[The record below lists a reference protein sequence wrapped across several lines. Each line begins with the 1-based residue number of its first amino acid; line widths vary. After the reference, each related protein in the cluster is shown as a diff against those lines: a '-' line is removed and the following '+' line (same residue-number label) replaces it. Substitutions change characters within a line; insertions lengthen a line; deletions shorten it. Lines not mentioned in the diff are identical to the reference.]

1 MKEQKIILPVGARPL
16 YLTLI
21 SGHGSPDT
29 VNGQGGPAIGTGEV
43 GVQILPIKE
52 VEKDYYR
59 WALRKLKGDRR
70 QVAKA
75 LGVSLKTVYNKMKEY
90 GLSADEQ

>member
-1 MKEQKIILPVGARPL
+1 MKEQELVLPVGARPL

-21 SGHGSPDT
+21 SKQEDSNT
-29 VNGQGGPAIGTGEV
+29 VNGQGRSETGAEEESAQV
-43 GVQILPIKE
+43 LPIK
-52 VEKDYYR
+52 VIEKDYYG

-75 LGVSLKTVYNKMKEY
+75 LGVSLKTVYNKIKEY